1 MRHVARAGWLSGLV
15 RNSIGIGVVTASL
28 ATPIDRLMAQD
39 KPRADVSSSTIPQD
53 LKPQLTLPGR
63 LVSKDG
69 TLMLRV
75 RVQCQ
80 TSKPDAPLTKDVF
93 LATPA
98 NEGSAPLSSEAAIA
112 DDPKDIVATI
122 STDKADYDLKIVR
135 FSTRLPI
142 VVQVECK
149 PGKDNDKP
157 QVATYSLDW

>member
-1 MRHVARAGWLSGLV
+1 MRHTARAGWLGGLV
-15 RNSIGIGVVTASL
+15 RNSIGIGVVAASL

-39 KPRADVSSSTIPQD
+39 KPRADVSSSTFPQD
-53 LKPQLTLPGR
+53 LKPQLKLLGR

-69 TLMLRV
+69 TLMLRI

-122 STDKADYDLKIVR
+122 STDKADYDLKIKR

-142 VVQVECK
+142 GVQVECK
-149 PGKDNDKP
+149 TGEDNDNP
-157 QVATYSLDW
+157 HVAIYSLDW